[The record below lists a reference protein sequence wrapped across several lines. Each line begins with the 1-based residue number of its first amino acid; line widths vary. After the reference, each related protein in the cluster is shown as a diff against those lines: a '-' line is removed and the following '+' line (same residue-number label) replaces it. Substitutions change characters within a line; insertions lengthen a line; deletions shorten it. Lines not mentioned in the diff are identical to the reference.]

1 MTLHVAA
8 RPAPIQVDAH
18 GVARVGGTRVTL
30 DSVVHAF
37 REGASAEA
45 IADRFDSLELADV
58 YAVIAYCLQEPD
70 SIEAYLHERSVAAQT
85 LKEQVERRFPSNDL
99 RQKLLTRRAAR
110 DTGGA

>member
-8 RPAPIQVDAH
+8 RPTPIQLDEH

-45 IADRFDSLELADV
+45 IADRFDSLDLADV
-58 YAVIAYCLQEPD
+58 YAVIAFCLQEAE
-70 SIEAYLHERSVAAQT
+70 SIEAYLNERSLAAQT
-85 LKEQVERRFPSNDL
+85 LRDEVERRFPSSDL
-99 RQKLLTRRAAR
+99 RQKILARRAAR
-110 DTGGA
+110 DTGVA